1 MKQWLSDVESRAT
14 QWLRPSIQQPRII
27 SNLIKGA
34 TYPLVASLEI
44 VKAFWQTWHEVYRP
58 DKKKD

>member
-1 MKQWLSDVESRAT
+1 MKQWLK
-14 QWLRPSIQQPRII
+14 PSIQQPRII